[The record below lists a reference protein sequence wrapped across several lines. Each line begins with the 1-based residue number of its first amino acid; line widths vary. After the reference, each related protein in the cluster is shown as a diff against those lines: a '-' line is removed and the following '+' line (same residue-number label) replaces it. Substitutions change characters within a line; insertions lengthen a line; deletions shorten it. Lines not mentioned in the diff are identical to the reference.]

1 MNEAKKGNFPPS
13 SYWFLKTEKFSP
25 VFWVFSFLPFNET
38 IALCLRSPIH
48 HQPSERVGTA
58 TLKSSNSAQP
68 RCWKSHPQ
76 PLKLLGESALK
87 HSRLGPKLHHVSME
101 VRDLLQT
108 NNRSTHYVQTNS
120 KCPRMLR
127 FHTSNIFP
135 FSVILSLKQNIIFC
149 HLLLIQHSSSIFS
162 YEIHS
167 KLSKPSKMFCSWTST
182 ILLRQLSRL

>member
-1 MNEAKKGNFPPS
+1 MRLKKAIFHQAVTDFWRRRSSLPS
-13 SYWFLKTEKFSP
+13 SESLAS
-25 VFWVFSFLPFNET
+25 
-38 IALCLRSPIH
+38 CLLIKQLLYVWGVLFITSLR
-48 HQPSERVGTA
+48 RGLA

-87 HSRLGPKLHHVSME
+87 HSRLGPKLHYVSTE
-101 VRDLLQT
+101 VRDPLQT
-108 NNRSTHYVQTNS
+108 NNRSTRYVQTNS
-120 KCPRMLR
+120 KCHRMLR

-135 FSVILSLKQNIIFC
+135 FSVILPLIQNIIFC

-182 ILLRQLSRL
+182 ILLRQFSRL